1 MPSDTFRHD
10 DIIYKYDVIT
20 ASLAFRPPAEAGA

>member
-10 DIIYKYDVIT
+10 DTILGMTVT